1 MVWGAICSKGTV
13 RLAFTSARMN
23 SQEYQNVLQDNLLPF
38 INSFEGNE
46 VIFQQDNASVHV
58 SRSTKAWLEANSIA
72 TLEWPACSPD
82 LNPIENVWGW
92 LVRQIYSQDKEYS
105 SRNELK
111 EAIERAWH
119 ELTPQMLSKYI
130 HSMPNRIFEVIKKGG
145 NTIDY

>member
-1 MVWGAICSKGTV
+1 
-13 RLAFTSARMN
+13 MN

-46 VIFQQDNASVHV
+46 VIFQQNNASVHV
-58 SRSTKAWLEANSIA
+58 SRSIKAWLEANSIA
-72 TLEWPACSPD
+72 TLEWPACSPA

-111 EAIERAWH
+111 EAIERAGH